1 MFSIGRLPVLGGVYW
16 RARHLFSS
24 GEWQDISAS
33 GGGGGAAR
41 VGAPVAAVG
50 ACRPP
55 QLKSTS
61 LGFARSAHFA
71 LHTQAKQIFRTPIQ
85 EFAAE
90 SSCGGGPVAAS
101 TKNAR
106 KETLAKLKHRWINA
120 LKTKAKKLHVNVKLP
135 QLAKV

>member
-1 MFSIGRLPVLGGVYW
+1 
-16 RARHLFSS
+16 
-24 GEWQDISAS
+24 
-33 GGGGGAAR
+33 
-41 VGAPVAAVG
+41 VAAVG

-85 EFAAE
+85 E
-90 SSCGGGPVAAS
+90 SSCGGGPLAAS

-106 KETLAKLKHRWINA
+106 RETLAKLRQRWINA
-120 LKTKAKKLHVNVKLP
+120 LRTKAKKLHVKLP
-135 QLAKV
+135 QLVKV